1 MNTVKKHIT
10 PLEDK
15 FITKLIKRLETVE
28 EGMIALI
35 LYGSRIGG
43 FSDEYSDLDIA
54 LITER
59 ILLRHKL
66 DNIKDEIML
75 GIFEK

>member
-1 MNTVKKHIT
+1 
-10 PLEDK
+10 
-15 FITKLIKRLETVE
+15 
-28 EGMIALI
+28 MIALI

-59 ILLRHKL
+59 TLLRHKL